1 MTRKGDFVLRRLA
14 DEYVLIPYGA
24 TSTLCKGAWVLC
36 QLLLD
41 GGGLAVLTGVQLL
54 HRGDC
59 GAAWKSLRCAGGGSA
74 GGCQRGAENISE
86 LRDPGVRNL
95 RK

>member
-1 MTRKGDFVLRRLA
+1 MEIKMTRKGDFVLRRLA

-24 TSTLCKGAWVLC
+24 TTEKMN
-36 QLLLD
+36 Q
-41 GGGLAVLTGVQLL
+41 VLTLSETAAFIYEQT
-54 HRGDC
+54 GDC

>member
-1 MTRKGDFVLRRLA
+1 MCIRDR
-14 DEYVLIPYGA
+14 
-24 TSTLCKGAWVLC
+24 CKGAWVLC

-59 GAAWKSLRCAGGGSA
+59 GAAEA
-74 GGCQRGAENISE
+74 
-86 LRDPGVRNL
+86 NL
-95 RK
+95 RAVTAGLDHDGVILIMYMLLIS